1 MTPAKYQSALN
12 SQSAI
17 AKKVLEMVPIQE
29 AWSRNEIAS
38 NLRRVT
44 KSSPDVAV
52 LDGCL
57 IRLKDAGLIRERQ
70 TGLYQRVEIRER
82 EVLHVATETKIKTQV
97 AADGRTFI
105 AGMGI
110 GVDNTGGTVEHCA
123 SASASMP
130 AKSPIDI
137 LSALSERV
145 RAAATSMLVLA
156 SDIETAALT
165 IEQTNAESNANVDKL
180 RQLQALLKSL

>member
-12 SQSAI
+12 AQSAI

-38 NLRRVT
+38 NMRRVT

-52 LDGCL
+52 LDGC
-57 IRLKDAGLIRERQ
+57 IARLKDAGLIRERQ

-82 EVLHVATETKIKTQV
+82 EIIQVATAK
-97 AADGRTFI
+97 A
-105 AGMGI
+105 
-110 GVDNTGGTVEHCA
+110 VESGSLA
-123 SASASMP
+123 VES

-137 LSALSERV
+137 LSSLSERA
-145 RAAATSMLVLA
+145 RQLATSIVMLA

-165 IEQTNAESNANVDKL
+165 IEQGSAESNANLEKL
-180 RQLQALLKSL
+180 RQLQALLKSLS

>member
-17 AKKVLEMVPIQE
+17 AKKVLEMVPIQD
-29 AWSRNEIAS
+29 AWSRSEIAS
-38 NLRRVT
+38 HLRRVT

-57 IRLKDAGLIRERQ
+57 VRLKDAGLIRERQ
-70 TGLYQRVEIRER
+70 TGFYQRVEIRER
-82 EVLHVATETKIKTQV
+82 EVLHVATETKTELNG
-97 AADGRTFI
+97 D
-105 AGMGI
+105 AG
-110 GVDNTGGTVEHCA
+110 A
-123 SASASMP
+123 P

-137 LSALSERV
+137 LSGLAERA
-145 RAAATSMLVLA
+145 RSLATSVVVLA

-165 IEQTNAESNANVDKL
+165 IEQGNAESNANLDKL
-180 RQLQALLKSL
+180 RQLQALLKSLA

>member
-17 AKKVLEMVPIQE
+17 AKKVLEMVPIQD
-29 AWSRNEIAS
+29 AWSRSEIAS
-38 NLRRVT
+38 HLRRVT

-57 IRLKDAGLIRERQ
+57 VRLKDAGLIRERQ

-82 EVLHVATETKIKTQV
+82 EVLHVATETKIEPK
-97 AADGRTFI
+97 
-105 AGMGI
+105 GI
-110 GVDNTGGTVEHCA
+110 T
-123 SASASMP
+123 SAS

-137 LSALSERV
+137 LASLAERA
-145 RAAATSMLVLA
+145 RSLATSVVVLA

-165 IEQTNAESNANVDKL
+165 IEQGNAESNANLDKL
-180 RQLQALLKSL
+180 RQLQALLKSLA

>member
-12 SQSAI
+12 AQSAI

-57 IRLKDAGLIRERQ
+57 VRLKDAGLIRERQ

-82 EVLHVATETKIKTQV
+82 EVLHVATEIS
-97 AADGRTFI
+97 
-105 AGMGI
+105 
-110 GVDNTGGTVEHCA
+110 VEHIEVV
-123 SASASMP
+123 SAP

-145 RAAATSMLVLA
+145 RTVATSMLVLA

-165 IEQTNAESNANVDKL
+165 IEQANAESNANVDKL

>member
-82 EVLHVATETKIKTQV
+82 EVLHVATEMKGEGKEAV
-97 AADGRTFI
+97 GA
-105 AGMGI
+105 
-110 GVDNTGGTVEHCA
+110 
-123 SASASMP
+123 P

-137 LSALSERV
+137 LSGLSERA
-145 RAAATSMLVLA
+145 RAMATSIVILA

-165 IEQTNAESNANVDKL
+165 IEQGNAESNANLEKL
-180 RQLQALLKSL
+180 RQLQALLKSLA